1 LASIIWVLLINN
13 CENLPEFEFEDA
25 LELFVDI
32 SNKWNPSLD
41 MKINPE
47 FLVTCET
54 KTFTYEDKLI
64 LLKGSGY
71 DFFFQLIKNDF
82 KSI

>member
-1 LASIIWVLLINN
+1 
-13 CENLPEFEFEDA
+13 
-25 LELFVDI
+25 
-32 SNKWNPSLD
+32 

-82 KSI
+82 KSIQEMLNHPFL